1 MIGSIPW
8 WKVVDSKKYMYG
20 NNNVLNWDDSAGEE
34 AFQKAKKR
42 FWADINGLHCDI
54 SLPASDI
61 YIDEIDWNPFIDPDI
76 VKEVDCEYFA
86 PDDGEGN
93 DKLGQKKRKTE
104 HSAIILSDGHNWLPD
119 TSTNPWECDNL
130 KNETQ
135 GWNQGNNSTSLV
147 NGDDNPW
154 ERGMTQSNER
164 MENTAWEDSRDKSW
178 RWSQMGK
185 DSLSKDWDDGGNAWE
200 RDCQGVTHV
209 KGKNRWDD
217 PLYKSWGSNQPET
230 KKMNCGENPWECGSS
245 QNKKAL
251 MTDKG
256 WKDCRGD
263 DRHWKKCDSHNNQRN
278 NLDFRIVSSGWGAR
292 NDGGQKR
299 EHSHQYISGH
309 QSSRFQGSDCQT
321 GRYWRRENNKRVS

>member
-1 MIGSIPW
+1 MGKWRHRAPRRFFRQKASKPISSTLSPLNLLPLQDGIPHWEKEYCTLIGSIPW
-8 WKVVDSKKYMYG
+8 WKVVDSKKLCMAITMYSTLG
-20 NNNVLNWDDSAGEE
+20 RLSWERQVGAE
-34 AFQKAKKR
+34 KKEDR
-42 FWADINGLHCDI
+42 TFGYY
-54 SLPASDI
+54 S
-61 YIDEIDWNPFIDPDI
+61 F
-76 VKEVDCEYFA
+76 
-86 PDDGEGN
+86 
-93 DKLGQKKRKTE
+93 
-104 HSAIILSDGHNWLPD
+104 DGHNWLPD
-119 TSTNPWECDNL
+119 TSTNPWECDNV

-135 GWNQGNNSTSLV
+135 GWNQGNNRTSLI

-154 ERGMTQSNER
+154 ERSITQSNER

-209 KGKNRWDD
+209 KGNNRWGD
-217 PLYKSWGSNQPET
+217 PLCKSWGSNQPET
-230 KKMNCGENPWECGSS
+230 KKMDCGENPWECSSS

-263 DRHWKKCDSHNNQRN
+263 DRHWKKCDSHNNQTN
-278 NLDFRIVSSGWGAR
+278 NLDFRIVSTGWGAR
-292 NDGGQKR
+292 NGGGQKR

-309 QSSRFQGSDCQT
+309 QSSRFRGSDCQT
-321 GRYWRRENNKRVS
+321 GRYWRRENNKRVN